1 MRRTE
6 IKKKKK
12 LLYVG
17 DLQTL
22 STDII
27 PVMVQ
32 ENKIKIQVL
41 SENDTR
47 RRKAWPKEFFLN

>member
-1 MRRTE
+1 MRKTE
-6 IKKKKK
+6 IKKKK

-41 SENDTR
+41 SESDTR
-47 RRKAWPKEFFLN
+47 RCKAWPKEFFLN

>member
-22 STDII
+22 STGII

>member
-6 IKKKKK
+6 IKKKK

>member
-1 MRRTE
+1 M
-6 IKKKKK
+6 
-12 LLYVG
+12 LYVG

-47 RRKAWPKEFFLN
+47 RQKA